1 VQDEYFDMAVSL
13 AKISFN
19 TRERF
24 IDSLRAAAL
33 LRIESFRRNISF
45 SQADISRDAV
55 ELHADEALDA
65 IYCDGLRGL
74 EYNIQFTIDEI
85 VREELGTARKASGEW
100 RFL

>member
-1 VQDEYFDMAVSL
+1 MQDEHFDMAVSL

-24 IDSLRAAAL
+24 VDALRAAAIV
-33 LRIESFRRNISF
+33 RIEAYWRNIWF

-55 ELHADEALDA
+55 KLHADEALDA

-85 VREELGTARKASGEW
+85 VREELGAARKASGEW
-100 RFL
+100 RIL